1 LRNLAGLGV
10 CTAISQACAF
20 GVLLLLTNGLGPE
33 GFGTY
38 VFGTNVLVYLVAV
51 GGVGLATVVVRD
63 LNLRPDRADST
74 TTAFVVITV
83 AGAAV
88 AGAATAVVA
97 ALAPISAV
105 ERHLL
110 LIVAVAAM
118 PMCLNLNPLFD
129 SHHRQALSAA
139 LSIPGDVLML
149 AGVAALHHSGLLTA
163 PAAGLLLLG
172 KHAITLIAQAAIYHR
187 AVRPFRWAWDPT
199 WAGSLLRSGR
209 FMLTAGLVYM
219 VPLQGGVILARLL
232 RGERDAGLYGVAF
245 QIASAY
251 LFAGTL
257 VTRIVQPHIAGPYGL
272 ERLFVRKLIA
282 SMGGI
287 LIMLWLAGAGAAWL
301 LVHRLLDPAYAPAF
315 GPMLVLLTTATVA
328 IATGVVNLYLLRLNC
343 ERTLQAV
350 YLGAAGVY
358 VALALSSAGSPLA
371 LFAAA
376 SVAVFVMA
384 AAIVVPAARRAAHTA
399 ADHESGL

>member
-1 LRNLAGLGV
+1 MRNLAGLGSF
-10 CTAISQACAF
+10 TAISQACAF

-38 VFGTNVLVYLVAV
+38 VFGTSVLAYLVVV
-51 GGVGLATVVVRD
+51 GGVGLGNVVVRD
-63 LNLRPDRADST
+63 LNLLPEDADRT

-83 AGAAV
+83 AGAAI
-88 AGAATAVVA
+88 AGAAAAVVA
-97 ALAPISAV
+97 ALAPVSTA
-105 ERHLL
+105 ERHVL
-110 LIVAVAAM
+110 LIVAIAAV
-118 PMCLNLNPLFD
+118 PMCLNLNPLYD

-149 AGVAALHHSGLLTA
+149 GGVAGLHYAGLLTA
-163 PAAGLLLLG
+163 PGAALLLLG
-172 KHAITLIAQAAIYHR
+172 KHAITMIAQAAIYHR
-187 AVRPFRWAWDPT
+187 KVRPFRWAWDPR
-199 WAGSLLRSGR
+199 WARSLLRSGR

-251 LFAGTL
+251 LIAGTL

-272 ERLFVRKLIA
+272 DRLFVRKLIL
-282 SMGGI
+282 SMGGT
-287 LIMLWLAGAGAAWL
+287 LIMLWLAGGGVAWL
-301 LVHRLLDPAYAPAF
+301 LIDRLLDPAYAPAF

-328 IATGVVNLYLLRLNC
+328 IATWAVNLYLLRLHR

-350 YLGAAGVY
+350 YVGAAAVY
-358 VALALSSAGSPLA
+358 VALALLSAGSPLA

-376 SVAVFVMA
+376 SLAVFTMVA
-384 AAIVVPAARRAAHTA
+384 AVVVPAARRAAHMP
-399 ADHESGL
+399 GGC

>member
-1 LRNLAGLGV
+1 MRNLAGLGV

-20 GVLLLLTNGLGPE
+20 GVLLILTNGLGPE

-38 VFGTNVLVYLVAV
+38 VFGTNVLVYLVAA

-97 ALAPISAV
+97 ALAPMSNV

-110 LIVAVAAM
+110 LIVAVVAM
-118 PMCLNLNPLFD
+118 PMCLNLNPLYD

-149 AGVAALHHSGLLTA
+149 GGVAGLHYAELLTA

-172 KHAITLIAQAAIYHR
+172 KHAITMIVQAAIYHR
-187 AVRPFRWAWDPT
+187 AVRPFRWVWDPV
-199 WAGSLLRSGR
+199 WARSLLRSGR

-232 RGERDAGLYGVAF
+232 RGERDAGLYGLAF

-257 VTRIVQPHIAGPYGL
+257 VVRIVQPHIAGPYGL
-272 ERLFVRKLIA
+272 HRNFVWKLIL
-282 SMGGI
+282 SVGGI
-287 LIMLWLAGAGAAWL
+287 LVMLWLAGAGGAWL
-301 LVHRLLDPAYAPAF
+301 LVHSLLDRPYTPAF

-328 IATGVVNLYLLRLNC
+328 TATGVVNLYLLRLGR

-350 YLGAAGVY
+350 YVGAAAVY
-358 VALALSSAGSPLA
+358 VALTLLFAGSPLA

-376 SVAVFVMA
+376 SLAVFVVA
-384 AAIVVPAARRAAHTA
+384 AAIAVSSTRRTARSA
-399 ADHESGL
+399 ADR